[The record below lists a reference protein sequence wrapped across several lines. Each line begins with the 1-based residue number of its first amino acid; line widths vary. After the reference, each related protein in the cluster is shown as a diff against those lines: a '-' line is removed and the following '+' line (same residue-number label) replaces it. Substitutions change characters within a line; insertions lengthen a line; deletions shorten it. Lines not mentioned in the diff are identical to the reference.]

1 MALLLVAQDM
11 TGSGTASTLQP
22 SLRLAPGLAT
32 AVSWSR
38 ARLGGNTT
46 CRGRVVS
53 DDMLWP
59 CPHLEADPVADCR
72 RHPVAGDAEVGAAV
86 PPGHAGQADHLP
98 HHHRGVLAWP
108 R

>member
-46 CRGRVVS
+46 WGEDV
-53 DDMLWP
+53 M
-59 CPHLEADPVADCR
+59 
-72 RHPVAGDAEVGAAV
+72 
-86 PPGHAGQADHLP
+86 
-98 HHHRGVLAWP
+98 
-108 R
+108 